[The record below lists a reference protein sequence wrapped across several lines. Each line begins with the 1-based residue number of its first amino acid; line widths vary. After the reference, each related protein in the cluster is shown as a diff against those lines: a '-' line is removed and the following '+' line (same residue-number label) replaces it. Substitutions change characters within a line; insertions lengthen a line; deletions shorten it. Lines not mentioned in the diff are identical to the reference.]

1 MFPQGSHTLS
11 RAIGIA
17 FAVIGVIVGA
27 GFASGQEMLQ
37 YFVAFGTTGIV
48 GVGLAGIVMVVGA
61 IAMVQ
66 LGSYLSADEHTA
78 VYNRISHPIVAR
90 LLDVSTVI
98 TLFGV
103 GFIMFSGG
111 GANLQQQFGLP
122 TWVGTALIFVAVLAA
137 GFLDVDKVSTLLG
150 FATPFII
157 ILIGVAGIYS
167 LLTVQ
172 TPVTQLNEASQ
183 DVLSTLPNWWLSAL
197 NYVGFNGLTAV
208 SMAIVIGGSH
218 LDTRAGGLGGLLAGV
233 FFSALLVCATVAL
246 FLHVDVVGADDMP
259 MLSVINAV
267 HPWLG
272 TFMSVVI
279 FLMIFN
285 TALGEF
291 YALAKRLSRSR
302 PQRFHPIYVVAVTVG
317 FVLGF
322 LPFRQLVAYVFPVLG
337 YLGIIMLVTISVAWF
352 RGRNRIREET
362 HRRRRALDLTLQK
375 LDPRRPFTRT
385 EARELKQAAHDSNLP
400 DKEFASRMREEAEL
414 ELSHGEEPEGDS
426 SASATPPDGGA

>member
-1 MFPQGSHTLS
+1 M
-11 RAIGIA
+11 
-17 FAVIGVIVGA
+17 
-27 GFASGQEMLQ
+27 
-37 YFVAFGTTGIV
+37 
-48 GVGLAGIVMVVGA
+48 
-61 IAMVQ
+61 
-66 LGSYLSADEHTA
+66 
-78 VYNRISHPIVAR
+78 
-90 LLDVSTVI
+90 
-98 TLFGV
+98 
-103 GFIMFSGG
+103 
-111 GANLQQQFGLP
+111 
-122 TWVGTALIFVAVLAA
+122 
-137 GFLDVDKVSTLLG
+137 
-150 FATPFII
+150 
-157 ILIGVAGIYS
+157 
-167 LLTVQ
+167 
-172 TPVTQLNEASQ
+172 
-183 DVLSTLPNWWLSAL
+183 
-197 NYVGFNGLTAV
+197 
-208 SMAIVIGGSH
+208 
-218 LDTRAGGLGGLLAGV
+218 
-233 FFSALLVCATVAL
+233 CATVAL